1 MRRRATPLWRDGGRI
16 AENELGLTLATEPI
30 SLGIFDRLRWLGRL
44 LLLLFVLGA
53 AAFLSAITAMR
64 LAIEGRVVEIPN
76 LVGQTYPAAE
86 AALHARHLNVMVAD
100 HAYSDLPVGS
110 VVRESPGAGTK
121 LKVGQLVQVVLSL
134 GPQKVSV
141 PNLVDRALQ
150 AARLELLTSG
160 LQLGEV
166 SYLYEP
172 GEPADVVI
180 QQDPLPGETGISS
193 PRVSLLV
200 SLGARPAAFLMPNL
214 VNLPAAQA
222 AKQLASA
229 GLPAPQVTPVESPG
243 SIPGSV
249 VSQTPAPGARVDAT
263 TQVTLQVASRGR
275 NEEGSAETGSTEAN
289 RGAEGVGVYARMPGR
304 WR

>member
-1 MRRRATPLWRDGGRI
+1 M
-16 AENELGLTLATEPI
+16 TLPTEPI
-30 SLGIFDRLRWLGRL
+30 SVGFFDRLRWLGRL
-44 LLLLFVLGA
+44 FLLLFVLGA

-64 LAIEGRVVEIPN
+64 LAIEGRVVEMPN
-76 LVGQTYPAAE
+76 LVGENYPAAE
-86 AALHARHLNVMVAD
+86 SALHAKHLAAMVAD

-110 VVRESPGAGTK
+110 VVRQSPAAGTQ
-121 LKVGQLVQVVLSL
+121 LKIGQLAQVVLSL
-134 GPQKVSV
+134 GPQKVTV
-141 PNLVDRALQ
+141 PNLVDRALP

-200 SLGARPAAFLMPNL
+200 SLGPRPSSFLMPNL

-222 AKQLASA
+222 SKQLTTV
-229 GLPAPQVTPVESPG
+229 GLPAPQVTPIVSPG

-249 VSQTPAPGARVDAT
+249 VGQTPAAGARVDAT
-263 TQVTLQVASRGR
+263 TPVTLQVASRA
-275 NEEGSAETGSTEAN
+275 GSGGSPAPTSSFESN
-289 RGAEGVGVYARMPGR
+289 PDAEGGAVYARMPGR

>member
-1 MRRRATPLWRDGGRI
+1 
-16 AENELGLTLATEPI
+16 LTLASEPI
-30 SLGIFDRLRWLGRL
+30 SVGFFDRLRWLGRL

-64 LAIEGRVVEIPN
+64 LAIEGREVEMPN
-76 LVGQTYPAAE
+76 LVGQTYPQAE
-86 AALHARHLNVMVAD
+86 AALRARHLISMVAD
-100 HAYSDLPVGS
+100 HAYSNLPVGS

-121 LKVGQLVQVVLSL
+121 LKVGQLAQVVLSL

-200 SLGARPAAFLMPNL
+200 SLGPRPTSFLMPNL
-214 VNLPAAQA
+214 VNMPSAEAS
-222 AKQLASA
+222 KQLTSA
-229 GLPAPQVTPVESPG
+229 GLPVPQLTPVESPG

-249 VSQTPAPGARVDAT
+249 TGQTPAAGARVDST
-263 TQVTLQVASRGR
+263 TQVTLQVASRGGS
-275 NEEGSAETGSTEAN
+275 EEGSAITGLAQENPDAEP
-289 RGAEGVGVYARMPGR
+289 GAVYARMPGR